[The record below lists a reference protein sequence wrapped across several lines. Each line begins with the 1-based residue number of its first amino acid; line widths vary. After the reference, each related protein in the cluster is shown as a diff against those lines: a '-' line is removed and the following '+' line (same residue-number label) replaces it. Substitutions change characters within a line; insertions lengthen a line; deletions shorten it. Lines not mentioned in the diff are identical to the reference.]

1 MITTQNNP
9 AAGNFQLNLAFNLWF
24 IDFRSDWDGPEMT
37 ISKIKAPVREHRDF
51 YIILTLPG
59 FQYQE

>member
-37 ISKIKAPVREHRDF
+37 IS
-51 YIILTLPG
+51 
-59 FQYQE
+59 